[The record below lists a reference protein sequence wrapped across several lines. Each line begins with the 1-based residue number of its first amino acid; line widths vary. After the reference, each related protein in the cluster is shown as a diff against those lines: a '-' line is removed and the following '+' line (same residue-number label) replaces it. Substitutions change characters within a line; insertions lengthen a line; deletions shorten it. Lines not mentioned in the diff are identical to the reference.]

1 MRSCQH
7 RSVPVTR
14 RDALQRL
21 GAVGVGVLAAPGLS
35 TRLLSAPLQQTR
47 ASGVTFPE
55 GAIIRTLL
63 GDVDP
68 EQLAGG
74 ATLFHEHLS
83 IGDPV
88 PSWLTP
94 PEDAQPS
101 FTADLDLM
109 TEEVNATAAD
119 GVSCIVNGGT
129 RDLGQ
134 NPAKLRELAGRV
146 NLHIVL
152 AGGLWTQVR
161 YPPEIAQQTE
171 EQVAADFMRDA
182 EGRALGRH
190 RRDRLVDAHASRR
203 TQGAARVVPGSPA
216 HRGLPL
222 FTHTPHEG
230 CSQCAL
236 EQLDIIEEMGV
247 DPRLVC
253 IGHLADITGDPT
265 AEVHKELA
273 SRGAFLGFDTVGHQ
287 ITQGDAEKVK
297 MIVSCID
304 AGYEDYVLLSA
315 DFAREAEI
323 KAKGGAGYSSV
334 LQIFVPKLRYAGVPD
349 ETIHKI
355 LVDNPRRF
363 LAFVPKSM

>member
-1 MRSCQH
+1 MRRCQH

-134 NPAKLRELAGRV
+134 NPEKLRELAGRV

-152 AGGLWTQVR
+152 AGGLWTQPR

-182 EGRALGRH
+182 EAERWGAIGEIGSSMTMHPDERKVLRASC
-190 RRDRLVDAHASRR
+190 LVHQR
-203 TQGAARVVPGSPA
+203 T
-216 HRGLPL
+216 GLPL
-222 FTHTPHEG
+222 LTHTPHEG

-236 EQLDIIEEMGV
+236 EQLDIIEAMGV

-265 AEVHKELA
+265 AEVHKQLA

-315 DFAREAEI
+315 DFAREAEL

>member
-1 MRSCQH
+1 MRECPH
-7 RSVPVTR
+7 RSATVTR
-14 RDALQRL
+14 RDALRRI
-21 GAVGVGVLAAPGLS
+21 GAAGMGIVAAPGLTAAHLTAARRQGGS
-35 TRLLSAPLQQTR
+35 D
-47 ASGVTFPE
+47 GVTFPD
-55 GAIIRTLL
+55 GAIIRTVLR
-63 GDVDP
+63 DVDP
-68 EQLAGG
+68 EELAGG

-83 IGDPV
+83 IGDPTPPWV
-88 PSWLTP
+88 TP
-94 PEDAQPS
+94 PENPRPP

-109 TEEVNATAAD
+109 ADEVNATAQE

-134 NPAKLRELAGRV
+134 NPVKLMELAGRV

-152 AGGLWTQVR
+152 AGGLWTQPR

-182 EGRALGRH
+182 EAERWGAIGEIGSSMTMHPDERKVLRASC
-190 RRDRLVDAHASRR
+190 LVHLR
-203 TQGAARVVPGSPA
+203 T
-216 HRGLPL
+216 GLPL

-230 CSQCAL
+230 CAQCAV

-265 AEVHKELA
+265 AELHKELA

-304 AGYEDYVLLSA
+304 AGFEDYVLLSA
-315 DFAREAEI
+315 DFAREAEL

-334 LQIFVPKLRYAGVPD
+334 LHIFVPKLRYAGVPD